1 MHNVLRLDISVVH
14 KISSDKSDISQMP
27 LRGPKSGWN
36 LMVIR
41 VKKDVSLVDAWLLL
55 ETEVFRTG
63 ADIIDKN

>member
-41 VKKDVSLVDAWLLL
+41 VKKDVSLVDA
-55 ETEVFRTG
+55 
-63 ADIIDKN
+63 